1 MFQRESL
8 IKHYVFMGIDIWAL
22 LIAFLLSNYLRFQE
36 VSLRSFE
43 NLYIN
48 VFIISIVAC
57 IAGNII
63 LKLDKHIF
71 DRGAYQEF
79 LAVCK
84 SAFCIGVA
92 VMVYFFLSQQGVNYS
107 RLQWGYY
114 FILYFAIS
122 YAGHQAAKWIIAKY
136 YKKSRSCK
144 KIMLITSSDKVNDIL
159 EKFQRTNNWYFEII
173 GITIVDQDMAGAEIQ
188 EIPVIANMENML
200 EKAKNIALDGVFINV
215 SYKSHALFD
224 VRQTLH
230 DFQQMGIIVHVNIDA
245 LELDV
250 TDKVIENLGF
260 FKVVSYA
267 SKLYEPGQLVL
278 KRCMDIVGGMVGVI
292 LTLIIG
298 FFVAIAIKLDSPGP
312 VIFSQNRVGK
322 NGRHFKMYK
331 FRSMYIDAEERK
343 KELLQQNEMQ
353 GAMFKMTNDPR
364 ITKVGK
370 FIRKYSIDELP
381 QFFNVLKGD
390 MSLVGTRPPTVEEVQ
405 KYKTEQKRRLSVT
418 PGMTGLWQTSGRS
431 EIYDFDEIVKLDL
444 EYIDKW
450 SIGMDIKLL
459 VKTIVVCVKGDGA
472 K

>member
-8 IKHYVFMGIDIWAL
+8 IKHYVFLGIDILAL
-22 LIAFLLSNYLRFQE
+22 VVALILSNYLRFHKI
-36 VSLRSFE
+36 SLWEYE

-48 VFIISIVAC
+48 VFIISMIAC

-71 DRGAYQEF
+71 DRGAYLEF
-79 LAVCK
+79 IAVCK
-84 SAFCIGVA
+84 SAFCVGVA
-92 VMVYFFLSQQGVNYS
+92 VMVYFFLSQQGINYS
-107 RLQWGYY
+107 RLQWAYY
-114 FILYFAIS
+114 FIIYFVFS
-122 YAGHQAAKWIIAKY
+122 YIGHLAAKYFVAKY
-136 YKKSRSCK
+136 YKNSRSCK

-159 EKFQRTNNWYFEII
+159 EKFQRTNNWYFEIT
-173 GITIVDQDMAGAEIQ
+173 GITIVDRDMTGVEVQ
-188 EIPVIANMENML
+188 KIPVIANMDTML
-200 EKAKNIALDGVFINV
+200 EEAKNIALDGVFINV
-215 SYKSHALFD
+215 SYKSHSAFD
-224 VRQTLH
+224 IRRTLH
-230 DFQQMGIIVHVNIDA
+230 DFQEMGIVVHVNIDA

-267 SKLYEPGQLVL
+267 SKLREPGQLVL
-278 KRCMDIVGGMVGVI
+278 KRCMDIVGGVVGMLI
-292 LTLIIG
+292 TLFIG
-298 FFVAIAIKLDSPGP
+298 IFVSIAIKLDSPGP
-312 VIFSQNRVGK
+312 AIFSQKRVGK

-343 KELLQQNEMQ
+343 RELLQQNEMQ
-353 GAMFKMTNDPR
+353 GAMFKITDDPR

-381 QFFNVLKGD
+381 QFFNVIKGD

-405 KYKTEQKRRLSVT
+405 QYKTEQKRRLSVT

-450 SIGMDIKLL
+450 SIGLDIKLL
-459 VKTIVVCVKGDGA
+459 VKTIVVCIEGSGA

>member
-8 IKHYVFMGIDIWAL
+8 IKHYVFLCIDIFAL
-22 LIAFLLSNYLRFQE
+22 AVSFVLANYLRFKE
-36 VSLRSFE
+36 IRLLEYE

-48 VFIISIVAC
+48 VFIISIIAC
-57 IAGNII
+57 VAGNII
-63 LKLDKHIF
+63 LKLDRHIF

-84 SAFCIGVA
+84 SAFCIGVS
-92 VMVYFFLSQQGVNYS
+92 VMVYFFLSQQGINYS
-107 RLQWGYY
+107 RLQWAYY
-114 FILYFAIS
+114 FSIYFLTA
-122 YAGHQAAKWIIAKY
+122 YTGHQLAKLIIARY
-136 YKKSRSCK
+136 YKNSRSCK
-144 KIMLITSSDKVNDIL
+144 KIMLITSTDKVKDIL
-159 EKFQRTNNWYFEII
+159 EKFQRTNNWYFEITC
-173 GITIVDQDMAGAEIQ
+173 ITIVDQDLSGTKIEK
-188 EIPVIANMENML
+188 IPVIASRDTML

-215 SYKSHALFD
+215 SYESHLVFD

-230 DFQQMGIIVHVNIDA
+230 DFQEMGVIVHVNIDA

-267 SKLYEPGQLVL
+267 SKLREPGQLVL
-278 KRCMDIVGGMVGVI
+278 KRCMDIAGGMVGI
-292 LTLIIG
+292 LFTLFIG
-298 FFVAIAIKLDSPGP
+298 VFVAIAIKIDSPGP
-312 VIFSQNRVGK
+312 VIFYQNRVGK

-343 KELLQQNEMQ
+343 KDLLQQNEMK
-353 GAMFKMTNDPR
+353 GAMFKITNDPR
-364 ITKVGK
+364 ITRVGG

-450 SIGMDIKLL
+450 SIGLDIKLL
-459 VKTIVVCVKGDGA
+459 VKTIVVCLRGEGA
-472 K
+472 R

>member
-22 LIAFLLSNYLRFQE
+22 FIAFLLSNYLRFQE
-36 VSLRSFE
+36 VSLHAFE

-57 IAGNII
+57 IGGNII

-92 VMVYFFLSQQGVNYS
+92 VMVYFFLSQQGINYS

-144 KIMLITSSDKVNDIL
+144 KIMLITSSDKVDDIL

-188 EIPVIANMENML
+188 EIPVIANMETML

-459 VKTIVVCVKGDGA
+459 VKTIVVCVKGEGA

>member
-8 IKHYVFMGIDIWAL
+8 IKHYVFLGIDILAL
-22 LIAFLLSNYLRFQE
+22 AIAFVLSNFLRFQE
-36 VSLRSFE
+36 VSLRAFE
-43 NLYIN
+43 DLYIN

-57 IAGNII
+57 VAGNII

-84 SAFCIGVA
+84 SAFCIGVV
-92 VMVYFFLSQQGVNYS
+92 VMVYFFLSQQGIYYS
-107 RLQWGYY
+107 RLQWIYY
-114 FILYFAIS
+114 FVIYFLIS
-122 YAGHQAAKWIIAKY
+122 YIGHQLAKLVIAKY
-136 YKKSRSCK
+136 YKNSRSCK
-144 KIMLITSSDKVNDIL
+144 KIMLITSSDKVDDIL
-159 EKFQRTNNWYFEII
+159 EKFRRTNNWYFEITC
-173 GITIVDQDMAGAEIQ
+173 ITIVDQNLEGTEIQ
-188 EIPVIANMENML
+188 GIPVIANTLTML

-215 SYKSHALFD
+215 SYKSHSIFD

-230 DFQQMGIIVHVNIDA
+230 DFQEMGAIVHVNIDA

-250 TDKVIENLGF
+250 TDKVIGNLGF

-278 KRCMDIVGGMVGVI
+278 KRCMDIAGGIVGMF
-292 LTLIIG
+292 LTLMIG
-298 FFVAIAIKLDSPGP
+298 IFVAIAIKIDSPGP
-312 VIFSQNRVGK
+312 VIFAQNRVGK

-353 GAMFKMTNDPR
+353 GAMFKMTDDPR

-405 KYKTEQKRRLSVT
+405 KYKVEQKRRLSVT

-450 SIGMDIKLL
+450 SIGLDVKLL
-459 VKTIVVCVKGDGA
+459 VKTIVVCVRGDGA

>member
-8 IKHYVFMGIDIWAL
+8 IRHYVFLCIDISAL
-22 LIAFLLSNYLRFQE
+22 AMAFVLSNYLRFQE
-36 VSLRSFE
+36 ISLGAYE

-48 VFIISIVAC
+48 VFIVSLVAC
-57 IAGNII
+57 IAGNLI

-71 DRGAYQEF
+71 DRGSYQEF

-92 VMVYFFLSQQGVNYS
+92 VMVYFFLSQQGIYYS

-114 FILYFAIS
+114 FVIYFFLS
-122 YAGHQAAKWIIAKY
+122 YVGHQAAKWIIAKY
-136 YKKSRSCK
+136 YKNSRSCK
-144 KIMLITSSDKVNDIL
+144 RIMLVTSSDKVEDIL
-159 EKFQRTNNWYFEII
+159 EKFRRTNNWYFEITC
-173 GITIVDQDMAGAEIQ
+173 ITIVDQNLEGEEI
-188 EIPVIANMENML
+188 EKIPVIASTETML
-200 EKAKNIALDGVFINV
+200 ERAKNIALDGVFINV
-215 SYKSHALFD
+215 SYKSHSVFD
-224 VRQTLH
+224 VRRTLH
-230 DFQQMGIIVHVNIDA
+230 DFQEMGVIVHVNIDA

-267 SKLYEPGQLVL
+267 SKLREPGQLVL
-278 KRCMDIVGGMVGVI
+278 KRCMDIAGGLVGAV
-292 LTLIIG
+292 LTLVMGI
-298 FFVAIAIKLDSPGP
+298 FVAIAIKLDSPGP

-343 KELLQQNEMQ
+343 KELLRQNEMQ
-353 GAMFKMTNDPR
+353 GAMFKITNDPR
-364 ITKVGK
+364 ITKVGR

-450 SIGMDIKLL
+450 SIGLDIKLL
-459 VKTIVVCVKGDGA
+459 VKTIVVCVRGDGA

>member
-8 IKHYVFMGIDIWAL
+8 IKHYVFLGIDIFAL
-22 LIAFLLSNYLRFQE
+22 AAAFVLSNLLRFREVKLQE
-36 VSLRSFE
+36 YG
-43 NLYIN
+43 NLYFN
-48 VFIISIVAC
+48 VFLISIVVCVAC
-57 IAGNII
+57 NII
-63 LKLDKHIF
+63 LKLDKHVF

-92 VMVYFFLSQQGVNYS
+92 VMIYFFLSQQGINYS

-114 FILYFAIS
+114 FIIYFVIS
-122 YAGHQAAKWIIAKY
+122 YIGHQAAKLIIAKY
-136 YKKSRSCK
+136 YKSSRSCK
-144 KIMLITSSDKVNDIL
+144 KIMLITSCDKVEDIM
-159 EKFQRTNNWYFEII
+159 EKFRRTNNWYFEITC
-173 GITIVDQDMAGAEIQ
+173 ITIVDQDLTGEEIQ
-188 EIPVIANMENML
+188 GIPIIASTNTML

-215 SYKSHALFD
+215 SYKTHSMFE
-224 VRQTLH
+224 VRQALH
-230 DFQQMGIIVHVNIDA
+230 DFQEMGVIVHVNIDA

-267 SKLYEPGQLVL
+267 SRLREPGQLVL
-278 KRCMDIVGGMVGVI
+278 KRCMDIVGGLVGVV
-292 LTLIIG
+292 LTIIIG
-298 FFVAIAIKLDSPGP
+298 VFVAVAIKLDSPGP
-312 VIFSQNRVGK
+312 VIFAQNRVGK
-322 NGRHFKMYK
+322 NGRRFRMYK

-353 GAMFKMTNDPR
+353 GAMFKIANDPR

-405 KYKTEQKRRLSVT
+405 RYKTEQKRRLSVT

-450 SIGMDIKLL
+450 SIGLDIKLL
-459 VKTIVVCVKGDGA
+459 IKTIIVCVRGDGA
-472 K
+472 R

>member
-22 LIAFLLSNYLRFQE
+22 LIAFILSNYLRFQE

-84 SAFCIGVA
+84 SAFCICVA
-92 VMVYFFLSQQGVNYS
+92 VMVYFFLSQQGINYS

-114 FILYFAIS
+114 FILYFVIS

-188 EIPVIANMENML
+188 KIPVIANMETML

-278 KRCMDIVGGMVGVI
+278 KRCMDITGGLVGVI

-353 GAMFKMTNDPR
+353 GAMFKITNDPR

>member
-8 IKHYVFMGIDIWAL
+8 IKHYVFLGIDVLAL
-22 LIAFLLSNYLRFQE
+22 AIAFVLANYLRFKEFRLLDYQK
-36 VSLRSFE
+36 
-43 NLYIN
+43 LYIN

-57 IAGNII
+57 VAGNII

-71 DRGAYQEF
+71 DRGTYQEF
-79 LAVCK
+79 IAVCK
-84 SAFCIGVA
+84 SAFCIGVS
-92 VMVYFFLSQQGVNYS
+92 VMVYFFLSQQGIHYS
-107 RLQWGYY
+107 RLQWAYY
-114 FILYFAIS
+114 FIIYFLAS
-122 YAGHQAAKWIIAKY
+122 YVGHQVAKLVIARY
-136 YKKSRSCK
+136 YKNSRSCK
-144 KIMLITSSDKVNDIL
+144 KIMLITSSDKVENIL
-159 EKFQRTNNWYFEII
+159 EKFQKTNNWYFEITC
-173 GITIVDQDMAGAEIQ
+173 ITIVDQNLEGVEIQ
-188 EIPVIANMENML
+188 KIPVIANPGTML

-215 SYKSHALFD
+215 SYESHSVFD

-230 DFQQMGIIVHVNIDA
+230 DFQEMGVIVHVNIDA
-245 LELDV
+245 LELDI

-267 SKLYEPGQLVL
+267 SRLREPGQLVL
-278 KRCMDIVGGMVGVI
+278 KRCMDIAGGVVGMI
-292 LTLIIG
+292 LTFFIG
-298 FFVAIAIKLDSPGP
+298 IFVGIAIKLDSPGP
-312 VIFSQNRVGK
+312 VIFYQERVGK

-343 KELLQQNEMQ
+343 KDLLQKNEMH
-353 GAMFKMTNDPR
+353 GAMFKITNDPR
-364 ITKVGK
+364 ITRVGK

-381 QFFNVLKGD
+381 QFYNVLKGD

-444 EYIDKW
+444 EYIDRW
-450 SIGMDIKLL
+450 SIGLDIKLL
-459 VKTIVVCVKGDGA
+459 VKTIVVCVRGDGA

>member
-8 IKHYVFMGIDIWAL
+8 IKHYVFLGIDILAL
-22 LIAFLLSNYLRFQE
+22 AIAFLLSNYLRFQE
-36 VSLRSFE
+36 VSLRAFE
-43 NLYIN
+43 DLYIN

-57 IAGNII
+57 VAGNII

-84 SAFCIGVA
+84 SAFCIGVV
-92 VMVYFFLSQQGVNYS
+92 VMVYFFLSQQGIYYS
-107 RLQWGYY
+107 RLQWIYY
-114 FILYFAIS
+114 FVIYFLIS
-122 YAGHQAAKWIIAKY
+122 YIGHQRAKLVIAKY
-136 YKKSRSCK
+136 YKNSRSCK
-144 KIMLITSSDKVNDIL
+144 KIMLITSSDKVDDIL
-159 EKFQRTNNWYFEII
+159 GKFERTNNWYFEITC
-173 GITIVDQDMAGAEIQ
+173 ITIVDQDMEGNEIQ
-188 EIPVIANMENML
+188 GIPVIANVFTML

-215 SYKSHALFD
+215 SYKSHSIFD

-230 DFQQMGIIVHVNIDA
+230 DFQEMGAVVHVNIDA

-267 SKLYEPGQLVL
+267 SKLHEPGQLVL
-278 KRCMDIVGGMVGVI
+278 KRCMDIAGGMVGMF

-298 FFVAIAIKLDSPGP
+298 IFVAIAIKIDSPGP

-353 GAMFKMTNDPR
+353 GAMFKMTDDPR
-364 ITKVGK
+364 VTKVGK

-405 KYKTEQKRRLSVT
+405 KYKVEQKRRLSVT

-450 SIGMDIKLL
+450 SIGLDVKLL
-459 VKTIVVCVKGDGA
+459 VKTIVVCVRGDGA

>member
-1 MFQRESL
+1 
-8 IKHYVFMGIDIWAL
+8 
-22 LIAFLLSNYLRFQE
+22 
-36 VSLRSFE
+36 
-43 NLYIN
+43 
-48 VFIISIVAC
+48 
-57 IAGNII
+57 
-63 LKLDKHIF
+63 
-71 DRGAYQEF
+71 
-79 LAVCK
+79 
-84 SAFCIGVA
+84 
-92 VMVYFFLSQQGVNYS
+92 
-107 RLQWGYY
+107 
-114 FILYFAIS
+114 
-122 YAGHQAAKWIIAKY
+122 
-136 YKKSRSCK
+136 
-144 KIMLITSSDKVNDIL
+144 MLITSSDKVNDIL

-188 EIPVIANMENML
+188 GIPVIANMGNML

-278 KRCMDIVGGMVGVI
+278 KRCMDIVGGMVGAI

-343 KELLQQNEMQ
+343 KDLLQQNEMQ

>member
-8 IKHYVFMGIDIWAL
+8 IKHYVFLGIDIMAL
-22 LIAFLLSNYLRFQE
+22 VFALILSNYLRFRQVALYVYE
-36 VSLRSFE
+36 Y
-43 NLYIN
+43 LYIN
-48 VFIISIVAC
+48 VFIISIVTC
-57 IAGNII
+57 VAGNII

-92 VMVYFFLSQQGVNYS
+92 VMVYFFLSQQGINYS

-114 FILYFAIS
+114 FIIYFVVS

-136 YKKSRSCK
+136 YKNSRSCK

-159 EKFQRTNNWYFEII
+159 EKFQRRNNWYFEII
-173 GITIVDQDMAGAEIQ
+173 GITIVDRDMTGIEIQ
-188 EIPVIANMENML
+188 KIPVIANTENML

-215 SYKSHALFD
+215 SYKSHVLFD

-278 KRCMDIVGGMVGVI
+278 KRCMDIVGGMVGVL

-298 FFVAIAIKLDSPGP
+298 IFVAIAIKLDSPGP

-353 GAMFKMTNDPR
+353 GAMFKMTYDPR

-459 VKTIVVCVKGDGA
+459 VKTIVVCVKGEGA

>member
-8 IKHYVFMGIDIWAL
+8 IKHYVFLGIDIFAL
-22 LIAFLLSNYLRFQE
+22 AAAYILSNLLRFKEVKLQE
-36 VSLRSFE
+36 YG
-43 NLYIN
+43 NLYFN
-48 VFIISIVAC
+48 VFLISIAVC
-57 IAGNII
+57 VAGNMI
-63 LKLDKHIF
+63 LKLDKHVF

-92 VMVYFFLSQQGVNYS
+92 VMIYFFLSQQGINYS
-107 RLQWGYY
+107 RLQWVYY
-114 FILYFAIS
+114 FIIYFVIS
-122 YAGHQAAKWIIAKY
+122 YIGHQAAKLIIAKY
-136 YKKSRSCK
+136 YKNSRSCK
-144 KIMLITSSDKVNDIL
+144 KIMLITSYDKVEDIM
-159 EKFQRTNNWYFEII
+159 EKFRRTNNWYFEITC
-173 GITIVDQDMAGAEIQ
+173 ITIVDQDLTGKEIQ
-188 EIPVIANMENML
+188 GIQVIASTDTML

-215 SYKSHALFD
+215 SYKTHSMFD
-224 VRQTLH
+224 VRQALH
-230 DFQQMGIIVHVNIDA
+230 DFQEMGVIVHVNIDA

-250 TDKVIENLGF
+250 TDKVIENPGF

-267 SKLYEPGQLVL
+267 SRLREPGQLVL
-278 KRCMDIVGGMVGVI
+278 KRCMDIAGGLTGAI
-292 LTLIIG
+292 LTIIIG
-298 FFVAIAIKLDSPGP
+298 VFVAIAIKLDSPGS
-312 VIFSQNRVGK
+312 VIFAQNRVGK

-353 GAMFKMTNDPR
+353 GAMFKITNDPR

-405 KYKTEQKRRLSVT
+405 RYKTEQKRRLSVT

-450 SIGMDIKLL
+450 SIGLDIKLL
-459 VKTIVVCVKGDGA
+459 IKTIIVCVRGDGA
-472 K
+472 R

>member
-8 IKHYVFMGIDIWAL
+8 IKHYVFLCIDISAL
-22 LIAFLLSNYLRFQE
+22 AMAFVLSNYLRFQE
-36 VSLRSFE
+36 ISLGAYE

-48 VFIISIVAC
+48 VFIVSIVAC
-57 IAGNII
+57 IAGNLI

-92 VMVYFFLSQQGVNYS
+92 VMVYFFLSQQGIHYS

-114 FILYFAIS
+114 FVIYFSLS
-122 YAGHQAAKWIIAKY
+122 YIGHQAAKWIIAKY
-136 YKKSRSCK
+136 YKNSRSCK
-144 KIMLITSSDKVNDIL
+144 RIMLVTSSDKVEDIL
-159 EKFQRTNNWYFEII
+159 GKFRRTNNWYFEITC
-173 GITIVDQDMAGAEIQ
+173 ITIVDRNMEGKEI
-188 EIPVIANMENML
+188 EKIPVIASTETML
-200 EKAKNIALDGVFINV
+200 ERAKNIALDGVFINV
-215 SYKSHALFD
+215 SYKSHSVFD

-230 DFQQMGIIVHVNIDA
+230 DFQEMGVIVHVNIDA

-267 SKLYEPGQLVL
+267 SKLREPGQLVL
-278 KRCMDIVGGMVGVI
+278 KRCMDIVGGLVGTI
-292 LTLIIG
+292 LTLVIG
-298 FFVAIAIKLDSPGP
+298 IFVAIAIKLDSPGP

-331 FRSMYIDAEERK
+331 FRSMYIDAEEKK
-343 KELLQQNEMQ
+343 KELLRQNEMH
-353 GAMFKMTNDPR
+353 GAMFKITNDPR
-364 ITKVGK
+364 ITRVGR

-450 SIGMDIKLL
+450 SIGLDIKLL
-459 VKTIVVCVKGDGA
+459 VKTIVVCVRGDGA

>member
-8 IKHYVFMGIDIWAL
+8 IKHYVFLGIDILAL
-22 LIAFLLSNYLRFQE
+22 TIAFILSNFLRFRE
-36 VSLRSFE
+36 ITLWDHE

-48 VFIISIVAC
+48 VFIISVVAC
-57 IAGNII
+57 VAGYVI

-84 SAFCIGVA
+84 SGLCVGAA
-92 VMVYFFLSQQGVNYS
+92 VMVYFFLSQQGIHYS
-107 RLQWGYY
+107 RLQWIYY
-114 FILYFAIS
+114 FITYFLVS
-122 YAGHQAAKWIIAKY
+122 YIGHQAAKLVIAKY
-136 YKKSRSCK
+136 YKSSRSCK
-144 KIMLITSSDKVNDIL
+144 KIMLITSSDKVEDIL
-159 EKFQRTNNWYFEII
+159 EKFQRTNNWYFEITC
-173 GITIVDQDMAGAEIQ
+173 ITIVDQDLTGTKIQ
-188 EIPVIANMENML
+188 EIPVIANTDTML

-215 SYKSHALFD
+215 SYKSHIIFD
-224 VRQTLH
+224 VRRTLH
-230 DFQQMGIIVHVNIDA
+230 DFQEMGIIVHVNIDA

-267 SKLYEPGQLVL
+267 SRLRDPGQQVL
-278 KRCMDIVGGMVGVI
+278 KRCIDIVGGMVGMI
-292 LTLIIG
+292 ITLFVG
-298 FFVAIAIKLDSPGP
+298 AFVAIAIKLDSPGP

-322 NGRHFKMYK
+322 NGRRFKMYK

-353 GAMFKMTNDPR
+353 GAMFKIANDPR

-405 KYKTEQKRRLSVT
+405 RYKTEQKRRLSVT

-450 SIGMDIKLL
+450 SIGLDIKLL

>member
-8 IKHYVFMGIDIWAL
+8 IKHYVFLGIDIWAL
-22 LIAFLLSNYLRFQE
+22 FIAFILSNYLRFQE

-92 VMVYFFLSQQGVNYS
+92 VMVYFFLSQQGINYS

-114 FILYFAIS
+114 FILYFVIS

-188 EIPVIANMENML
+188 GIPVIANMGNML

-278 KRCMDIVGGMVGVI
+278 KRCMDIVGGMVGAI

-343 KELLQQNEMQ
+343 KDLLQQNEMQ

>member
-8 IKHYVFMGIDIWAL
+8 IKHYVFLCIDISAL
-22 LIAFLLSNYLRFQE
+22 AMAFVLSNYLRFQE
-36 VSLRSFE
+36 ISLGAYE

-48 VFIISIVAC
+48 VFIVSIVAC
-57 IAGNII
+57 IAGNLI

-71 DRGAYQEF
+71 DRGSYQEF

-92 VMVYFFLSQQGVNYS
+92 VMVYFFLSQQGIYYS
-107 RLQWGYY
+107 RLQWAYY
-114 FILYFAIS
+114 FIIYFFLS
-122 YAGHQAAKWIIAKY
+122 YVGHQAAKWIIAKF
-136 YKKSRSCK
+136 YKNSRSCK
-144 KIMLITSSDKVNDIL
+144 RIMLVTSSDKVEDIL
-159 EKFQRTNNWYFEII
+159 EKFRRTNNWYFEITC
-173 GITIVDQDMAGAEIQ
+173 ITIVDQNLEGEEI
-188 EIPVIANMENML
+188 EKIPVIASTETML
-200 EKAKNIALDGVFINV
+200 ERAKNIALDGVFINV
-215 SYKSHALFD
+215 SYKSHSVFD
-224 VRQTLH
+224 VRRTLH
-230 DFQQMGIIVHVNIDA
+230 DFQEMGVIVHVNIDA

-267 SKLYEPGQLVL
+267 SKLREPGQLVL
-278 KRCMDIVGGMVGVI
+278 KRCMDIAGGLVGAV
-292 LTLIIG
+292 LTLVMGI
-298 FFVAIAIKLDSPGP
+298 FVAIAIKLDSPGP

-331 FRSMYIDAEERK
+331 FRSMYIDAEEKK
-343 KELLQQNEMQ
+343 KELLKQNEMQ
-353 GAMFKMTNDPR
+353 GAMFKITNDPR
-364 ITKVGK
+364 ITKVGR

-450 SIGMDIKLL
+450 SIGLDIKLL
-459 VKTIVVCVKGDGA
+459 VKTIVVCVRGDGA

>member
-8 IKHYVFMGIDIWAL
+8 IKHYVFLGIDILAL
-22 LIAFLLSNYLRFQE
+22 AIAFVLSNFLRFQE
-36 VSLRSFE
+36 VSLRAFE
-43 NLYIN
+43 DLYIN

-84 SAFCIGVA
+84 SAFCIGVV
-92 VMVYFFLSQQGVNYS
+92 VMVYFFLSQQGIYYS
-107 RLQWGYY
+107 RLQWIYY
-114 FILYFAIS
+114 FVIYFLIS
-122 YAGHQAAKWIIAKY
+122 YIGHQLAKLVIAKY
-136 YKKSRSCK
+136 YKNSRSCK
-144 KIMLITSSDKVNDIL
+144 KIMLITSSDKVDDIL
-159 EKFQRTNNWYFEII
+159 EKFRRTNNWYFEITC
-173 GITIVDQDMAGAEIQ
+173 ITIVDQDLEGTEIQ
-188 EIPVIANMENML
+188 GIPVIANTLTML

-215 SYKSHALFD
+215 SYKSHSIFD
-224 VRQTLH
+224 VGQTLH
-230 DFQQMGIIVHVNIDA
+230 DFQEMGAIVHVNIDA

-278 KRCMDIVGGMVGVI
+278 KRCMDIAGGIVGMF
-292 LTLIIG
+292 LTLMIG
-298 FFVAIAIKLDSPGP
+298 IFVAITIKIDSPGP
-312 VIFSQNRVGK
+312 VIFAQNRVGK

-353 GAMFKMTNDPR
+353 GAMFKMTDDPR
-364 ITKVGK
+364 VTKVGR

-405 KYKTEQKRRLSVT
+405 KYKVEQKRRLSVT

-450 SIGMDIKLL
+450 SIGLDVKLL
-459 VKTIVVCVKGDGA
+459 VKTIVVCVRGDGA

>member
-8 IKHYVFMGIDIWAL
+8 IKHYVFLGIDLLAL
-22 LIAFLLSNYLRFQE
+22 TIAFILSNYLRFRE
-36 VSLRSFE
+36 INLREYE

-48 VFIISIVAC
+48 VFVISAVAC
-57 IAGNII
+57 VAGNII

-84 SAFCIGVA
+84 SSFCIGVA
-92 VMVYFFLSQQGVNYS
+92 VMVYFFLSQQGINYS
-107 RLQWGYY
+107 RLQWAYY
-114 FILYFAIS
+114 FIIYFVIS
-122 YAGHQAAKWIIAKY
+122 YIGHQAAKWIIAKY
-136 YKKSRSCK
+136 YKSSRSCK
-144 KIMLITSSDKVNDIL
+144 KIMLITSSDKVEDIL
-159 EKFQRTNNWYFEII
+159 DKFQRRNNWYFEII
-173 GITIVDQDMAGAEIQ
+173 GITIVDRDMAGVEIQ
-188 EIPVIANMENML
+188 KIPVIANMETML

-215 SYKSHALFD
+215 SYRSHALFD

-267 SKLYEPGQLVL
+267 SKLREPGQLVL
-278 KRCMDIVGGMVGVI
+278 KRCMDLAGGMVGAL

-343 KELLQQNEMQ
+343 KDLMQQNEMQ
-353 GAMFKMTNDPR
+353 GAMFKITNDPR
-364 ITKVGK
+364 ITKVGR

-381 QFFNVLKGD
+381 QFFNVVKGD

-450 SIGMDIKLL
+450 SIGLDIKLL
-459 VKTIVVCVKGDGA
+459 VKTIVVCVRGDGA

>member
-8 IKHYVFMGIDIWAL
+8 IKHYVFLGIDILAL
-22 LIAFLLSNYLRFQE
+22 AIAFLLSNFLRFGE
-36 VSLRSFE
+36 ITLRAFE

-48 VFIISIVAC
+48 VFVISIVAC

-63 LKLDKHIF
+63 MKLDKHIF

-84 SAFCIGVA
+84 SAFCIGVV
-92 VMVYFFLSQQGVNYS
+92 VMGYFFLSQQGIYYS
-107 RLQWGYY
+107 RLQWAYY
-114 FILYFAIS
+114 FIIYFLIS
-122 YAGHQAAKWIIAKY
+122 YIGHQLAKLIIAKF
-136 YKKSRSCK
+136 YKNSRSCK
-144 KIMLITSSDKVNDIL
+144 KIMLITSSDKVEDIL
-159 EKFQRTNNWYFEII
+159 KKFQKTNNWYFEITC
-173 GITIVDQDMAGAEIQ
+173 ITIVDQDMEKEEIWG
-188 EIPVIANMENML
+188 IPVIANTKTML
-200 EKAKNIALDGVFINV
+200 ERAKNIALDGVFINV
-215 SYKSHALFD
+215 SYKSHSMFD

-230 DFQQMGIIVHVNIDA
+230 DFQEMGIIVHVNIDA

-267 SKLYEPGQLVL
+267 SRLREPGQLVL
-278 KRCMDIVGGMVGVI
+278 KRCMDIVGGLVGAI
-292 LTLIIG
+292 LTLFIG
-298 FFVAIAIKLDSPGP
+298 IFVSIAIKLDSPGP

-322 NGRHFKMYK
+322 NGRHFRMYK

-353 GAMFKMTNDPR
+353 GAMFKITDDPR
-364 ITKVGK
+364 ITKVGR

-390 MSLVGTRPPTVEEVQ
+390 MSLVGTRPPMVEEVQ

-450 SIGMDIKLL
+450 SIGLDIKLL

>member
-8 IKHYVFMGIDIWAL
+8 IKHYVFLGIDVMAL
-22 LIAFLLSNYLRFQE
+22 AIAFILSNYLRFQE
-36 VSLRSFE
+36 VPLRVFE

-48 VFIISIVAC
+48 VFIISIVVC
-57 IAGNII
+57 VAGNII

-84 SAFCIGVA
+84 SSFCIGVA
-92 VMVYFFLSQQGVNYS
+92 VMVYFFLSQQGINYS

-114 FILYFAIS
+114 FILYFVIS
-122 YAGHQAAKWIIAKY
+122 YAGHQTAKWVIAKY
-136 YKKSRSCK
+136 YKNSRSCK

-173 GITIVDQDMAGAEIQ
+173 GITIVDRDMAGAEIQ
-188 EIPVIANMENML
+188 KIPVIANMETML

-215 SYKSHALFD
+215 SYKIHALFD

-278 KRCMDIVGGMVGVI
+278 KRCMDIIGGMVGVF

-298 FFVAIAIKLDSPGP
+298 VFVAIAIKIDSPGP
-312 VIFSQNRVGK
+312 IIFSQNRVGK
-322 NGRHFKMYK
+322 NGRHFRMYK

-353 GAMFKMTNDPR
+353 GAMFKMTDDPR
-364 ITKVGK
+364 ITRVGR

-450 SIGMDIKLL
+450 SIGLDIKLL
-459 VKTIVVCVKGDGA
+459 VKTIVVCVKGEGA

>member
-22 LIAFLLSNYLRFQE
+22 FIAFLLSNYLRFQE
-36 VSLRSFE
+36 VSLHAFE

-57 IAGNII
+57 IGGNII

-92 VMVYFFLSQQGVNYS
+92 VMVYFFLSQQGINYS

-159 EKFQRTNNWYFEII
+159 EKFRRTNNWYFEII

-188 EIPVIANMENML
+188 EIPVIANMETML

-353 GAMFKMTNDPR
+353 GAMFKITNDPR

>member
-8 IKHYVFMGIDIWAL
+8 IKHYVFLGIDILAL
-22 LIAFLLSNYLRFQE
+22 IIAFLLSNYLRFQE
-36 VSLRSFE
+36 MSLRSFE

-48 VFIISIVAC
+48 VFIISVVAC
-57 IAGNII
+57 VVGNIV

-92 VMVYFFLSQQGVNYS
+92 VMVYFFLSQQGINYS

-122 YAGHQAAKWIIAKY
+122 YAGHQMAKQIIAKY

-144 KIMLITSSDKVNDIL
+144 KIMLITSSDKVDDIL

-173 GITIVDQDMAGAEIQ
+173 GIIIVDRDMTGSEIQ
-188 EIPVIANMENML
+188 KIPVIANMETML

-224 VRQTLH
+224 VRQILH

-278 KRCMDIVGGMVGVI
+278 KRCMDITGGLVGVI

-353 GAMFKMTNDPR
+353 GAMFKITNDPR

-459 VKTIVVCVKGDGA
+459 LKTIVVCVKGDGA

>member
-8 IKHYVFMGIDIWAL
+8 IKHYVFLMIDVL
-22 LIAFLLSNYLRFQE
+22 SLMVAFVLSNYLRFRE
-36 VSLRSFE
+36 IRLLDFE

-48 VFIISIVAC
+48 VLVVSGVAC
-57 IAGNII
+57 VAGNII
-63 LKLDKHIF
+63 LRLDKHIF

-84 SAFCIGVA
+84 SALCIGAA
-92 VMVYFFLSQQGVNYS
+92 VMVYFFLSQQGIYYS

-114 FILYFAIS
+114 FIIYFFVS
-122 YAGHQAAKWIIAKY
+122 YIGHQSAKFIIAKY
-136 YKKSRSCK
+136 YKNSRSCK
-144 KIMLITSSDKVNDIL
+144 KIMLITSQDKVDDIL
-159 EKFQRTNNWYFEII
+159 QKFQKTNNWYFEITC
-173 GITIVDQDMAGAEIQ
+173 ITIVDQDLEGTKIQ
-188 EIPVIANMENML
+188 EIPVIANTETML
-200 EKAKNIALDGVFINV
+200 ERAKNIALDGVFINV
-215 SYKSHALFD
+215 SYKSHLVFD
-224 VRQTLH
+224 VRRTLH
-230 DFQQMGIIVHVNIDA
+230 DFQEMGVIVHVNIDA

-250 TDKVIENLGF
+250 TDKVIGNLGF

-267 SKLYEPGQLVL
+267 SKLREPGQLVL
-278 KRCMDIVGGMVGVI
+278 KRCMDIAGGLVGAI
-292 LTLIIG
+292 FTLFIG
-298 FFVAIAIKLDSPGP
+298 IFVAIAIKIDSPGP
-312 VIFSQNRVGK
+312 VIFSQKRVGK

-343 KELLQQNEMQ
+343 KELMQQNEMQ
-353 GAMFKMTNDPR
+353 GAMFKITNDPR
-364 ITKVGK
+364 ITKVGR

-381 QFFNVLKGD
+381 QFFNVVKGD

-405 KYKTEQKRRLSVT
+405 RYKTEQKRRLSVT

-450 SIGMDIKLL
+450 SIGLDIKLL
-459 VKTIVVCVKGDGA
+459 VKTIVVCVRGDGA

>member
-8 IKHYVFMGIDIWAL
+8 IKHYVFLCIDISAL
-22 LIAFLLSNYLRFQE
+22 AIAFVLSNYLRFQE
-36 VSLRSFE
+36 ISLGAYE

-48 VFIISIVAC
+48 VFIVSIVAC
-57 IAGNII
+57 IAGNLI

-71 DRGAYQEF
+71 DRGSYQEF

-92 VMVYFFLSQQGVNYS
+92 VMVYFFLSQQGIYYS
-107 RLQWGYY
+107 RLQWAYY
-114 FILYFAIS
+114 FIIYFFLS
-122 YAGHQAAKWIIAKY
+122 YVGHQAAKWIIAQY
-136 YKKSRSCK
+136 YKNSRSCK
-144 KIMLITSSDKVNDIL
+144 KIMLITSSDKVEDIL
-159 EKFQRTNNWYFEII
+159 EKFQRTNNWYFEITC
-173 GITIVDQDMAGAEIQ
+173 ITIVDQNLEGEEI
-188 EIPVIANMENML
+188 EKIPVIASTETML
-200 EKAKNIALDGVFINV
+200 ERAKNIALDGVFINV
-215 SYKSHALFD
+215 SYKSHSVFD

-230 DFQQMGIIVHVNIDA
+230 DFQEMGIIVHVNIDA

-267 SKLYEPGQLVL
+267 SKLREPGQLVL
-278 KRCMDIVGGMVGVI
+278 KRCMDIAGGLVGAV
-292 LTLIIG
+292 LTLVIG
-298 FFVAIAIKLDSPGP
+298 VFVAIAIKLDSPGP

-343 KELLQQNEMQ
+343 KELLKQNEMQ
-353 GAMFKMTNDPR
+353 GAMFKITNDPR
-364 ITKVGK
+364 ITKVGR

-450 SIGMDIKLL
+450 SIGLDIKLL
-459 VKTIVVCVKGDGA
+459 VKTIVVCVRGDGA

>member
-8 IKHYVFMGIDIWAL
+8 IKHYVFLCIDISAL
-22 LIAFLLSNYLRFQE
+22 AIAFVLSNYLRFQE
-36 VSLRSFE
+36 ISLGAYE

-48 VFIISIVAC
+48 VFIVSIVAC
-57 IAGNII
+57 IAGNLI

-71 DRGAYQEF
+71 DRGSYQEF

-92 VMVYFFLSQQGVNYS
+92 VMVYFFLSQQGIYYS
-107 RLQWGYY
+107 RLQWAYY
-114 FILYFAIS
+114 FIIYFFLS
-122 YAGHQAAKWIIAKY
+122 YVGHQAAKWIIAKY
-136 YKKSRSCK
+136 YKNSRSCK
-144 KIMLITSSDKVNDIL
+144 KIMLITSSDKVEDIL
-159 EKFQRTNNWYFEII
+159 EKFQRTNNWYFEVTC
-173 GITIVDQDMAGAEIQ
+173 ITIVDQNLEGEEI
-188 EIPVIANMENML
+188 EKIPVIASTDTML
-200 EKAKNIALDGVFINV
+200 ERAKNIALDGVFINV
-215 SYKSHALFD
+215 SYKSHSVFD

-230 DFQQMGIIVHVNIDA
+230 DFQEMGIIVHVNIDA

-267 SKLYEPGQLVL
+267 SKLREPGQLVL
-278 KRCMDIVGGMVGVI
+278 KRCMDIAGGLVGAV
-292 LTLIIG
+292 LTLVTGI
-298 FFVAIAIKLDSPGP
+298 FVAIAIKLDTPGP

-343 KELLQQNEMQ
+343 KELLKQNEMQ
-353 GAMFKMTNDPR
+353 GAMFKITNDPR
-364 ITKVGK
+364 ITKVGR

-450 SIGMDIKLL
+450 SIGLDIKLL
-459 VKTIVVCVKGDGA
+459 VKTIVVCVRGDGA